1 MSTEYIVYQIGK
13 EIRIL
18 EITEQQQIDANAQ
31 HQPGFSSERMGAG
44 MYLLGNQEVGNG
56 AKQENEQ
63 TDAAGLVVEK
73 GAGSEKK
80 EITEQQLVVQQAE
93 HRKNQGK
100 EGPEI
105 ELRKQQGGLRIETE
119 IFQ

>member
-1 MSTEYIVYQIGK
+1 
-13 EIRIL
+13 
-18 EITEQQQIDANAQ
+18 
-31 HQPGFSSERMGAG
+31 MGASV
-44 MYLLGNQEVGNG
+44 YLLGNQEVGNG